1 MITEYTDCSEFM
13 RLISDQKIKPSTVK
27 RFFSKQGVIFTSSNA
42 ATVANDVYTILL
54 SGTEM
59 AQVTQ
64 MIVSEGNYEKST
76 LINAKINQTSEETDL
91 LDFFADGFNSLRSS
105 CYQGYVIEHPIKS
118 DTELLIN
125 MSYKRKLPGK
135 NKLIQDETRFIRVA
149 IRKTDKNNVSID
161 IRQPS
166 SFDAQKALDIL
177 KKIVGD
183 SDDTGVYLSHL
194 NLGLL
199 TDKNKV
205 MFFDKLLAISFSSW
219 RLKTVTGITV
229 RKSAITDD
237 DDIDSEISDD
247 EGSTGTLTGI
257 NQAVLNG
264 SGLRSNEFVQKSL
277 DQGYYISSMKYRYTC
292 TQEAG
297 EFIIGISSR
306 GENLRVDMEKSYCD
320 EDGTLY
326 IQPFPKNLQDEI
338 IRIFQKSANDIFYEI
353 INEQK
358 NKSKNT

>member
-54 SGTEM
+54 GGTEM

-76 LINAKINQTSEETDL
+76 LINAKIDQTSEETDL

-105 CYQGYVIEHPIKS
+105 CYQGYVIEQPIKRDS
-118 DTELLIN
+118 ELLIN

-135 NKLIQDETRFIRVA
+135 NKLIQDETRFIKVA

-166 SFDAQKALDIL
+166 SFDAQKVLDIL

-194 NLGLL
+194 NLNLL
-199 TDKNKV
+199 IDKNKV
-205 MFFDKLLAISFSSW
+205 MFFDKLSAIPFSSW

-229 RKSAITDD
+229 RKSNITDD

-247 EGSTGTLTGI
+247 EGSTETLAGI

-306 GENLRVDMEKSYCD
+306 RENLRVDIEKSYCD

-326 IQPFPKNLQDEI
+326 IQPFPKNQQDEI
-338 IRIFQKSANDIFYEI
+338 IQLFQKSANDIFYELI
-353 INEQK
+353 SEQK
-358 NKSKNT
+358 SKTTTA

>member
-1 MITEYTDCSEFM
+1 MITEYTDCSELM
-13 RLISDQKIKPSTVK
+13 RLISDQKIKPSAVK
-27 RFFSKQGVIFTSSNA
+27 CFLSKQGVVFTSTNA
-42 ATVANDVYTILL
+42 TTVANDVYTILL
-54 SGTEM
+54 GGTEI
-59 AQVTQ
+59 AQITQ

-76 LINAKINQTSEETDL
+76 LINAKIKQTSEETNL

-105 CYQGYVIEHPIKS
+105 CYQGYIIEHPIKS
-118 DTELLIN
+118 DSELLIN

-135 NKLIQDETRFIRVA
+135 NKLIQEETRLIRVA
-149 IRKTDKNNVSID
+149 IRKTDKNSVSID

-166 SFDAQKALDIL
+166 SFDTQKALDIL
-177 KKIVGD
+177 KKIVGN

-194 NLGLL
+194 NLDLL

-205 MFFDKLLAISFSSW
+205 MFFDKLSAISFSNW

-229 RKSAITDD
+229 RKSSITDD

-247 EGSTGTLTGI
+247 DGATGTLAGI

-297 EFIIGISSR
+297 EFIIGISSK
-306 GENLRVDMEKSYCD
+306 GENLRVDMEKSYFD

-326 IQPFPKNLQDEI
+326 IQPFPKNQQDEI
-338 IRIFQKSANDIFYEI
+338 IRLFQKSANDIFYELI
-353 INEQK
+353 TEQK
-358 NKSKNT
+358 NKSANT

>member
-1 MITEYTDCSEFM
+1 MITEYTDCSELM
-13 RLISDQKIKPSTVK
+13 RLISDQKIKPSAVK
-27 RFFSKQGVIFTSSNA
+27 RFFSKQGVVFTSTNA

-54 SGTEM
+54 GGTEM
-59 AQVTQ
+59 AQITQ

-76 LINAKINQTSEETDL
+76 LINAKIKIGFEDTNLIDY
-91 LDFFADGFNSLRSS
+91 FADGFNALRSTS
-105 CYQGYVIEHPIKS
+105 YQGYMIEHPIKNDS
-118 DTELLIN
+118 ELLIN

-135 NKLIQDETRFIRVA
+135 NKLIQEETRFIKIA
-149 IRKTDKNNVSID
+149 IRNTDKHSVSID

-166 SFDAQKALDIL
+166 SFDTQKALDMI
-177 KKIVGD
+177 KKIVGED
-183 SDDTGVYLSHL
+183 SDSPVYLSHL
-194 NLGLL
+194 NLDLL

-205 MFFDKLLAISFSSW
+205 TFFDNLSVISFSNW

-229 RKSAITDD
+229 RKSNTTDD
-237 DDIDSEISDD
+237 DDLDSEINDD
-247 EGSTGTLTGI
+247 EGENGTLTGI

-297 EFIIGISSR
+297 EFIVGISSK

-326 IQPFPKNLQDEI
+326 IQPFSKNQQDEI
-338 IRIFQKSANDIFYEI
+338 IRLFQKAANDIFYELI
-353 INEQK
+353 SEQK
-358 NKSKNT
+358 KKNTTT

>member
-1 MITEYTDCSEFM
+1 MITEYTDCSELM
-13 RLISDQKIKPSTVK
+13 RLISDQKIKSSAVK
-27 RFFSKQGVIFTSSNA
+27 RFFSKQGVIFTSTNA

-54 SGTEM
+54 GGTEM

-76 LINAKINQTSEETDL
+76 LINAKIRESSEETNL
-91 LDFFADGFNSLRSS
+91 LDFFADGFNAIRSTS
-105 CYQGYVIEHPIKS
+105 YRGYMIEHPIKS
-118 DTELLIN
+118 DSELFIN

-135 NKLIQDETRFIRVA
+135 NKLIQEETRFIKIA
-149 IRKTDKNNVSID
+149 IRKTDKNSVSID

-166 SFDAQKALDIL
+166 SFDTQKALDVL
-177 KKIVGD
+177 KKIVGEDGD
-183 SDDTGVYLSHL
+183 SPVYLSHL
-194 NLGLL
+194 NLDLL

-205 MFFDKLLAISFSSW
+205 MFFDKLSAISFSNW

-229 RKSAITDD
+229 RKSNITDD
-237 DDIDSEISDD
+237 DDLDSEINDD
-247 EGSTGTLTGI
+247 DGETGTLAGI

-277 DQGYYISSMKYRYTC
+277 EQGYYISSMKYRYTC

-297 EFIIGISSR
+297 EFIIGISSK

-326 IQPFPKNLQDEI
+326 IQPFSKNQQDEI
-338 IRIFQKSANDIFYEI
+338 IRLFQKSANDIFYELI
-353 INEQK
+353 SEQK
-358 NKSKNT
+358 NKGTIV

>member
-54 SGTEM
+54 GGTEM

-205 MFFDKLLAISFSSW
+205 MFFDKLLAISFSNW

>member
-13 RLISDQKIKPSTVK
+13 RLISDQKIKPSAVK
-27 RFFSKQGVIFTSSNA
+27 HFFSKQGVVFTSTNA
-42 ATVANDVYTILL
+42 SIVANEVYTILL
-54 SGTEM
+54 GGTEM

-76 LINAKINQTSEETDL
+76 LINAKIKAGSEDINL
-91 LDFFADGFNSLRSS
+91 LDYFADGFNALRSTS
-105 CYQGYVIEHPIKS
+105 YQGYMIEHPIKS
-118 DTELLIN
+118 DSELLIN

-135 NKLIQDETRFIRVA
+135 NKLIQEETRFIKIT
-149 IRKTDKNNVSID
+149 IRNTDKNSVSID

-166 SFDAQKALDIL
+166 SFDTQKALDIL
-177 KKIVGD
+177 KKIVGED
-183 SDDTGVYLSHL
+183 SGNPVYLSHL
-194 NLGLL
+194 NLDLL

-205 MFFDKLLAISFSSW
+205 AFFDKLLAISFSNW

-229 RKSAITDD
+229 RKSNITDD
-237 DDIDSEISDD
+237 DDLDSEISDD
-247 EGSTGTLTGI
+247 DGETGTLAGI

-297 EFIIGISSR
+297 EFIVGISSK

-326 IQPFPKNLQDEI
+326 IQPFPKNQQDEI
-338 IRIFQKSANDIFYEI
+338 ICLFQKSANDIFYDLI
-353 INEQK
+353 SEQK
-358 NKSKNT
+358 NKSTTT

>member
-13 RLISDQKIKPSTVK
+13 RLISDQKIKPSAVK
-27 RFFSKQGVIFTSSNA
+27 RFFSKQGVVFTSTNA
-42 ATVANDVYTILL
+42 SIVANEVYTILL
-54 SGTEM
+54 GGTEM

-76 LINAKINQTSEETDL
+76 LINAKIKAGSEDINL
-91 LDFFADGFNSLRSS
+91 LDYFADGFNALRSTS
-105 CYQGYVIEHPIKS
+105 YQGYMIEHPIKS
-118 DTELLIN
+118 DSELLIN

-135 NKLIQDETRFIRVA
+135 NKLIQEETRFIKIS
-149 IRKTDKNNVSID
+149 IRNTDKNSVSID

-166 SFDAQKALDIL
+166 SFDTQKALDIL
-177 KKIVGD
+177 KKIVGED
-183 SDDTGVYLSHL
+183 SGNPVYLSHL
-194 NLGLL
+194 NLDLL

-205 MFFDKLLAISFSSW
+205 AFFDKLLAISFSNW

-229 RKSAITDD
+229 RKSNITDD
-237 DDIDSEISDD
+237 DDLDSEISDD
-247 EGSTGTLTGI
+247 DGETGTLAGI

-297 EFIIGISSR
+297 EFIIGISSK

-326 IQPFPKNLQDEI
+326 IQPFPKNQQDEI
-338 IRIFQKSANDIFYEI
+338 IRLFQKSANDIFYELI
-353 INEQK
+353 SEQK
-358 NKSKNT
+358 SKSTTT

>member
-1 MITEYTDCSEFM
+1 MITEYTDCSELM
-13 RLISDQKIKPSTVK
+13 RLISDQKIKPSAVK
-27 RFFSKQGVIFTSSNA
+27 RFFCKHGVVFTSTNA
-42 ATVANDVYTILL
+42 TTVANDVYTILL
-54 SGTEM
+54 GGTEM

-76 LINAKINQTSEETDL
+76 LINAKSKQTSEETNL

-105 CYQGYVIEHPIKS
+105 CYQGYMIEHPIKNDS
-118 DTELLIN
+118 ELLVN

-135 NKLIQDETRFIRVA
+135 NKLIQEETRFIRMA
-149 IRKTDKNNVSID
+149 IRKTDKNQVSID

-166 SFDAQKALDIL
+166 SFDTQKALDIL

-194 NLGLL
+194 NLDLL

-205 MFFDKLLAISFSSW
+205 AFFDKLSTISFSNW

-229 RKSAITDD
+229 RKSSITDD

-247 EGSTGTLTGI
+247 EGATGTLAGI

-277 DQGYYISSMKYRYTC
+277 DQGYYISSMKYRYIC

-297 EFIIGISSR
+297 EFIIGISSKN
-306 GENLRVDMEKSYCD
+306 ENLRVDMEKSYCD

-326 IQPFPKNLQDEI
+326 IQPFPKSQQDEI
-338 IRIFQKSANDIFYEI
+338 IRLFQKSANDIFYSLI
-353 INEQK
+353 TEQK
-358 NKSKNT
+358 RRSANS

>member
-1 MITEYTDCSEFM
+1 MITEYTECSEFM
-13 RLISDQKIKPSTVK
+13 RLISDQKIKPSAVK
-27 RFFSKQGVIFTSSNA
+27 RFFSKQGVIFTSTNA
-42 ATVANDVYTILL
+42 SIVANDVYTILL
-54 SGTEM
+54 GGAEM
-59 AQVTQ
+59 AQITQ

-76 LINAKINQTSEETDL
+76 LINAKIKAGAEDTNL
-91 LDFFADGFNSLRSS
+91 LDYFADGFNTLRSTS
-105 CYQGYVIEHPIKS
+105 YQGYMIEQPIKS
-118 DTELLIN
+118 DSGLLIN

-135 NKLIQDETRFIRVA
+135 NKLIQEETRFIKIA
-149 IRKTDKNNVSID
+149 IRNTDKNSVSID

-166 SFDAQKALDIL
+166 GFDTQKALDIL
-177 KKIVGD
+177 KKIVGED
-183 SDDTGVYLSHL
+183 SDSPVYLSHL
-194 NLGLL
+194 NLDLL

-205 MFFDKLLAISFSSW
+205 AFFDKLSAISFSNW

-229 RKSAITDD
+229 RKSDITDD
-237 DDIDSEISDD
+237 DDLDSEISDD
-247 EGSTGTLTGI
+247 EGKTGTLAGI

-297 EFIIGISSR
+297 EFIIGISSK

-326 IQPFPKNLQDEI
+326 VQPFPKNQQDEI
-338 IRIFQKSANDIFYEI
+338 IRLFQKSSNDIFYELI
-353 INEQK
+353 SEQK
-358 NKSKNT
+358 SKSTTA

>member
-1 MITEYTDCSEFM
+1 MITEYTDCSELM
-13 RLISDQKIKPSTVK
+13 RLISDQKIKPSAVK

-42 ATVANDVYTILL
+42 TTVANDVYTILL
-54 SGTEM
+54 GGTEM

-76 LINAKINQTSEETDL
+76 LINAKIRESSEETNL
-91 LDFFADGFNSLRSS
+91 LDFFADGFNAIRSTS
-105 CYQGYVIEHPIKS
+105 YQGYMIEHPIKS
-118 DTELLIN
+118 DSELFVNI
-125 MSYKRKLPGK
+125 SYKRKSPGK
-135 NKLIQDETRFIRVA
+135 NKLIQEETRFIKIA
-149 IRKTDKNNVSID
+149 IRKTDKNSVSID

-166 SFDAQKALDIL
+166 SFDTQKALDIL
-177 KKIVGD
+177 KKIVGEEAD
-183 SDDTGVYLSHL
+183 SPVYLSHL
-194 NLGLL
+194 NLDLL

-205 MFFDKLLAISFSSW
+205 MFFDKLSAISFSNW

-229 RKSAITDD
+229 RKSNITDD
-237 DDIDSEISDD
+237 DDLDSEINDD
-247 EGSTGTLTGI
+247 EGETGTLAGI

-297 EFIIGISSR
+297 EFIIGISSK

-320 EDGTLY
+320 EDGSLY
-326 IQPFPKNLQDEI
+326 IQPFPKNQQDEI
-338 IRIFQKSANDIFYEI
+338 IRLFQKSANDIFYKLI
-353 INEQK
+353 SKQK
-358 NKSKNT
+358 NKSTTA

>member
-13 RLISDQKIKPSTVK
+13 RLISDQKIKPSAVK
-27 RFFSKQGVIFTSSNA
+27 RFFSKQGVIFTSLNA

-54 SGTEM
+54 GGAEV

-76 LINAKINQTSEETDL
+76 LINAKIKAGSEETNL
-91 LDFFADGFNSLRSS
+91 LDFFADGFNAIRSTPH
-105 CYQGYVIEHPIKS
+105 QGYMIEHPIKS
-118 DTELLIN
+118 KSELLIN

-135 NKLIQDETRFIRVA
+135 NKLIQEETRFIKIA
-149 IRKTDKNNVSID
+149 IRNTDKNNVSID

-166 SFDAQKALDIL
+166 SFDTQKALDIL
-177 KKIVGD
+177 KKIVGEDVD
-183 SDDTGVYLSHL
+183 SPVFLSHL
-194 NLGLL
+194 NIDLL

-205 MFFDKLLAISFSSW
+205 TFFDKLSAFSFSNW

-229 RKSAITDD
+229 RKSTLTDD
-237 DDIDSEISDD
+237 DDFDSEINDD
-247 EGSTGTLTGI
+247 EGETGTLAGI

-297 EFIIGISSR
+297 EFIIGISSK
-306 GENLRVDMEKSYCD
+306 GDNLRVDIEKSYCD
-320 EDGTLY
+320 EEGTLY
-326 IQPFPKNLQDEI
+326 IQPFPRSQQDEI
-338 IRIFQKSANDIFYEI
+338 IRLFQKAANDIFYELI
-353 INEQK
+353 SEQK
-358 NKSKNT
+358 KKSVTT

>member
-1 MITEYTDCSEFM
+1 MITEYTDCSELM
-13 RLISDQKIKPSTVK
+13 RLIADQKIKPSAVK
-27 RFFSKQGVIFTSSNA
+27 RFLSKQGVIFTSTNA
-42 ATVANDVYTILL
+42 ATVANDAYTILL
-54 SGTEM
+54 GGTEM

-76 LINAKINQTSEETDL
+76 LINAKIKETSEETNL
-91 LDFFADGFNSLRSS
+91 LDFFADGFNSLRSTS
-105 CYQGYVIEHPIKS
+105 YQGYMIEHPIKNDS
-118 DTELLIN
+118 ELLIN

-135 NKLIQDETRFIRVA
+135 NKLIQEETRFVRIA
-149 IRKTDKNNVSID
+149 IRKTDKNSVSID

-166 SFDAQKALDIL
+166 SFDTQKALDIL
-177 KKIVGD
+177 KKIVGASGD
-183 SDDTGVYLSHL
+183 GPVYLSHL
-194 NLGLL
+194 NLDLL
-199 TDKNKV
+199 TDKSKV
-205 MFFDKLLAISFSSW
+205 MFFDKLSAISFSNW

-229 RKSAITDD
+229 RKSNITDD
-237 DDIDSEISDD
+237 DDLDSEISDD
-247 EGSTGTLTGI
+247 EGKTGTLAGI

-297 EFIIGISSR
+297 EFIIGISSK

-326 IQPFPKNLQDEI
+326 IQPFPKSQQDEI
-338 IRIFQKSANDIFYEI
+338 ICLFQKSANDIFYGLI
-353 INEQK
+353 AEQK
-358 NKSKNT
+358 NKGQNT

>member
-1 MITEYTDCSEFM
+1 MITEYTDCSELM
-13 RLISDQKIKPSTVK
+13 RLISDQKIKPSAVK
-27 RFFSKQGVIFTSSNA
+27 RFFSKQGVVFTSTNA

-54 SGTEM
+54 GSTEM

-76 LINAKINQTSEETDL
+76 LINAKSKQASEDTNL

-105 CYQGYVIEHPIKS
+105 CYQGYMIEQPIKS
-118 DTELLIN
+118 DSELLIN

-135 NKLIQDETRFIRVA
+135 NKLIQEETRFIKMA

-166 SFDAQKALDIL
+166 SFDTQKALEIL
-177 KKIVGD
+177 KEIVGD
-183 SDDTGVYLSHL
+183 SDDTGVFLSHL
-194 NLGLL
+194 NLDLL

-205 MFFDKLLAISFSSW
+205 AFFDKLSAIPFINW
-219 RLKTVTGITV
+219 HLKTVTGITV
-229 RKSAITDD
+229 RKSSITDD
-237 DDIDSEISDD
+237 DDSDSEISDD
-247 EGSTGTLTGI
+247 EGTIGTLAGI

-277 DQGYYISSMKYRYTC
+277 EQGYYISSMKYRYIC

-297 EFIIGISSR
+297 EFIIGISSKN
-306 GENLRVDMEKSYCD
+306 ENLRVDMEKSYCD

-326 IQPFPKNLQDEI
+326 IQPFPKSHQDEI
-338 IRIFQKSANDIFYEI
+338 IQLFQKSANDIFYALI
-353 INEQK
+353 TEQK
-358 NKSKNT
+358 SRSANS

>member
-1 MITEYTDCSEFM
+1 MITEYTDCSELM
-13 RLISDQKIKPSTVK
+13 RLISDQKIKPSAVK
-27 RFFSKQGVIFTSSNA
+27 RFFSKQGVVFTSTNA

-54 SGTEM
+54 GGTEM
-59 AQVTQ
+59 AQITQ

-76 LINAKINQTSEETDL
+76 LINAKIRESSEETNL
-91 LDFFADGFNSLRSS
+91 LDFFADGFNAIRSTS
-105 CYQGYVIEHPIKS
+105 YQGYMIEHPIKS
-118 DTELLIN
+118 DSELFIN

-135 NKLIQDETRFIRVA
+135 NKLIQEETRFIKIA
-149 IRKTDKNNVSID
+149 IRQTDKNSVSID

-166 SFDAQKALDIL
+166 SFDTQKALDIL
-177 KKIVGD
+177 KKIVGED
-183 SDDTGVYLSHL
+183 SDSPVYLSHL
-194 NLGLL
+194 NLDLL

-205 MFFDKLLAISFSSW
+205 MFFDKLSAISFSNW

-229 RKSAITDD
+229 RKSNITDD
-237 DDIDSEISDD
+237 DDLDSEINDD
-247 EGSTGTLTGI
+247 EGETGTLAGI

-297 EFIIGISSR
+297 EFIIGISSK

-326 IQPFPKNLQDEI
+326 IQPFPKNQQDEI
-338 IRIFQKSANDIFYEI
+338 IRLFQKSANDIFYELI
-353 INEQK
+353 SEQK
-358 NKSKNT
+358 SKSTTA

>member
-1 MITEYTDCSEFM
+1 MITEYTDCSELM
-13 RLISDQKIKPSTVK
+13 RLISDQKIKPSAVK

-42 ATVANDVYTILL
+42 TTVANDVYTILL
-54 SGTEM
+54 GGTEM

-76 LINAKINQTSEETDL
+76 LINAKIKTGSEETNL
-91 LDFFADGFNSLRSS
+91 LDFFADGFNSIRSTS
-105 CYQGYVIEHPIKS
+105 YQGYMIEHPIKS
-118 DTELLIN
+118 DSELLIN

-135 NKLIQDETRFIRVA
+135 NKLIQEETRFIKIA
-149 IRKTDKNNVSID
+149 IRKTDKNSVSID

-166 SFDAQKALDIL
+166 SFDTQKALDIL
-177 KKIVGD
+177 KKIVGEDAD
-183 SDDTGVYLSHL
+183 SPVFLSHL
-194 NLGLL
+194 NLDLL

-205 MFFDKLLAISFSSW
+205 TFFDKLSAISFSNW

-229 RKSAITDD
+229 RKSTLTDD
-237 DDIDSEISDD
+237 DDLDSEINDD
-247 EGSTGTLTGI
+247 EGETGTLAGI

-297 EFIIGISSR
+297 EFIIGISSK

-326 IQPFPKNLQDEI
+326 IQPFPKKQQDEI
-338 IRIFQKSANDIFYEI
+338 IRLFQKAANDIFYELI
-353 INEQK
+353 SEQK
-358 NKSKNT
+358 KKNTTT

>member
-1 MITEYTDCSEFM
+1 MITEYTDCSELM
-13 RLISDQKIKPSTVK
+13 RLISDQKIKPSAVK
-27 RFFSKQGVIFTSSNA
+27 RFFSKQGVIFTSTNA
-42 ATVANDVYTILL
+42 SIVANDVYTILL
-54 SGTEM
+54 GGTEM

-76 LINAKINQTSEETDL
+76 LLNAKIKTGSEDTNL
-91 LDFFADGFNSLRSS
+91 LDYFADGFNALRSTS
-105 CYQGYVIEHPIKS
+105 YQGYMIEHPIKS
-118 DTELLIN
+118 DSELLIN

-135 NKLIQDETRFIRVA
+135 NKLIQEETRFIKIA
-149 IRKTDKNNVSID
+149 IRNTDKNSVSID

-166 SFDAQKALDIL
+166 SFDTQKALDIL
-177 KKIVGD
+177 KKIVGED
-183 SDDTGVYLSHL
+183 SDSPVYLSHI
-194 NLGLL
+194 NLDFLM
-199 TDKNKV
+199 DKNKV
-205 MFFDKLLAISFSSW
+205 AFFDKLSANSFSNW

-229 RKSAITDD
+229 RKSNITDD
-237 DDIDSEISDD
+237 DDLDSEISDD
-247 EGSTGTLTGI
+247 DGETGTLAGI

-297 EFIIGISSR
+297 EFIIGISSK

-326 IQPFPKNLQDEI
+326 IQPFSKNQQDEI
-338 IRIFQKSANDIFYEI
+338 IRLFQKSANDIFYELI
-353 INEQK
+353 SEQN
-358 NKSKNT
+358 NKSTTT

>member
-54 SGTEM
+54 GGTEM

-76 LINAKINQTSEETDL
+76 LINAKIDQTSEETDL

-105 CYQGYVIEHPIKS
+105 CYQGYVIEQPIKRDS
-118 DTELLIN
+118 ELLIN

-135 NKLIQDETRFIRVA
+135 NKLIQDETRFIKVA

-166 SFDAQKALDIL
+166 SFDAQKVLDIL

-194 NLGLL
+194 NLNLL

-205 MFFDKLLAISFSSW
+205 MFFDKLSAIPFSSW

-229 RKSAITDD
+229 RKSNITDD

-247 EGSTGTLTGI
+247 EGSTETLAGI

-306 GENLRVDMEKSYCD
+306 RENLRVDIEKSYCD

-326 IQPFPKNLQDEI
+326 IQPFPKNQQDEI
-338 IRIFQKSANDIFYEI
+338 IQLFQKSANDIFYELI
-353 INEQK
+353 SEQK
-358 NKSKNT
+358 SKTTTA

>member
-1 MITEYTDCSEFM
+1 MITEYTDCSELM
-13 RLISDQKIKPSTVK
+13 RLISDQKIKPSAVK
-27 RFFSKQGVIFTSSNA
+27 RFFSKQGVVFTSTNA

-54 SGTEM
+54 GGTEM

-76 LINAKINQTSEETDL
+76 LINAKIRESSEETNL
-91 LDFFADGFNSLRSS
+91 LDFFADGFNTIRSTS
-105 CYQGYVIEHPIKS
+105 YQGYMIEHPIKS
-118 DTELLIN
+118 DSELFIN

-135 NKLIQDETRFIRVA
+135 NKLIQEETRFIKIS
-149 IRKTDKNNVSID
+149 IRKTDKNSVSID

-166 SFDAQKALDIL
+166 SFDTQKALDIL
-177 KKIVGD
+177 KKIVGEDGD
-183 SDDTGVYLSHL
+183 SPVYLSHL
-194 NLGLL
+194 NLDLL

-205 MFFDKLLAISFSSW
+205 MFFDKLSAISFSNW

-229 RKSAITDD
+229 RKSNITDD
-237 DDIDSEISDD
+237 DDLDSEINDD
-247 EGSTGTLTGI
+247 NGETGTLAGI

-277 DQGYYISSMKYRYTC
+277 EQGYYISSMKYRYTC

-297 EFIIGISSR
+297 EFIIGISSK

-326 IQPFPKNLQDEI
+326 IQPFPKNQQDEI
-338 IRIFQKSANDIFYEI
+338 IRLFQKSANDIFYELI
-353 INEQK
+353 SEQK
-358 NKSKNT
+358 SKSTTT

>member
-54 SGTEM
+54 GGTEM

-76 LINAKINQTSEETDL
+76 LINAKIDQTSEETDL

-105 CYQGYVIEHPIKS
+105 CYQGYVIEQPIKRDS
-118 DTELLIN
+118 ELLIN

-135 NKLIQDETRFIRVA
+135 NKLIQDETRFIKVA

-166 SFDAQKALDIL
+166 SFDAQKVLDIL

-194 NLGLL
+194 NLNLL

-205 MFFDKLLAISFSSW
+205 MFFDKLSAIPFSSW

-229 RKSAITDD
+229 RKSNITDD

-247 EGSTGTLTGI
+247 EGSTETLAGI

-306 GENLRVDMEKSYCD
+306 RENLRVDIEKSYCD
-320 EDGTLY
+320 EDGKLY
-326 IQPFPKNLQDEI
+326 IQPFPKNQQDEI
-338 IRIFQKSANDIFYEI
+338 IQLFQKSANDIFYELI
-353 INEQK
+353 SEQK
-358 NKSKNT
+358 SKTTTA

>member
-54 SGTEM
+54 GGTEM

-76 LINAKINQTSEETDL
+76 LINAKIDQTSEETDL

-105 CYQGYVIEHPIKS
+105 CYQGYVIEQPIKRDS
-118 DTELLIN
+118 ELLIN

-135 NKLIQDETRFIRVA
+135 NKLIQDETRFIKVA

-166 SFDAQKALDIL
+166 SFDTQKVLDIL

-194 NLGLL
+194 NLNLL

-205 MFFDKLLAISFSSW
+205 MFFDKLSAIPFSSW

-229 RKSAITDD
+229 RKSNITDD

-247 EGSTGTLTGI
+247 EGSTETLAGI

-306 GENLRVDMEKSYCD
+306 RENLRVDIEKSYCD

-326 IQPFPKNLQDEI
+326 IQPFPKNQQDEI
-338 IRIFQKSANDIFYEI
+338 IQLFQKSANDIFYELI
-353 INEQK
+353 SEQK
-358 NKSKNT
+358 SKTTTA